1 MESFLKLPRNVY
13 LLAISQI
20 FGMSATSLIFLI
32 GGLIGVDIAPSP
44 KLATLPVTLMIVGLA
59 LMTIPAVML
68 MKKIGRKKGFILST
82 LLAALASLVAAYA
95 MSISN
100 FYLFC
105 LATFLIGTNGAF
117 MQQYRF
123 AALESVPSQLASKAV
138 SLVLFAGVISGFL
151 GPEIA
156 KITQNL
162 FSSQGYIAA
171 FITLSLIFIASSL
184 LLSLTK
190 NSTIHDEKTTD
201 KERPLQHIVT
211 QPTFLLSALSACVGF
226 GVMLFIMTATP
237 LYMHKMSHFGLNET
251 VMVIQSHI
259 IAMFLPSLFTGLLI
273 ARFGIF
279 RIITAGLICFLTTV
293 TLAVN
298 GHGLLPYWVALILLG
313 IGWNFLFISSTLLLS
328 RSYTH
333 TERFKAQGTNDFVI
347 VLTQM
352 LVSLSAGSLLFSV
365 GWVNLNLLTLPLI
378 IVTFAVFLLY
388 RKRLA
393 LATEKV

>member
-1 MESFLKLPRNVY
+1 MEAFLKLPRNVY
-13 LLAISQI
+13 LLAVSQI

-44 KLATLPVTLMIVGLA
+44 KIATLPVTLMIVGLA
-59 LMTIPAVML
+59 VMTIPAVML

-82 LLAALASLVAAYA
+82 ILSALASLLAAYA
-95 MSISN
+95 VSISN

-105 LATFLIGTNGAF
+105 LATLLIGTNGAF

-123 AALESVPSQLASKAV
+123 AALEAVPSQLASKAV
-138 SLVLFAGVISGFL
+138 SLVLFAGIIAGFL

-156 KITQNL
+156 TVTKSL
-162 FSSQGYIAA
+162 FSTQAYIAA
-171 FITLSLIFIASSL
+171 FIVLSLIYIISSI

-190 NSTIHDEKTTD
+190 DSTIHEEKTTN
-201 KERPLQHIVT
+201 KERPLWQIVV
-211 QPTFLLSALSACVGF
+211 QPTFLLAMLSACIGF

-237 LYMHKMSHFGLNET
+237 LFMHKMSHFGLNET

-259 IAMFLPSLFTGLLI
+259 IAMFLPSLFTGILI

-279 RIITAGLICFLTTV
+279 RIVTAGLISFLATV

-298 GHGLLPYWVALILLG
+298 GHELLPYWVALILLG

-333 TERFKAQGTNDFVI
+333 AERFKAQGTNDFTV

-352 LVSLSAGSLLFSV
+352 IVSFSAGSLLFTA
-365 GWVNLNLLTLPLI
+365 GWVNINLLTVPFI
-378 IVTFAVFLLY
+378 IGTFIIFVLY
-388 RKRLA
+388 RHHLSRS
-393 LATEKV
+393 TEKV